1 MRLAALITATSL
13 AAPCAAGDF
22 LLQFPLD
29 CTLGED
35 CHIQQFVD
43 HDPGPEATD
52 FTCGTLSYDGH
63 KGTDFALPY
72 LSDMRAGVT
81 VHAAADGMVLG
92 TRNSMADR
100 YATNEN
106 AAEIDG
112 KECGNGVVLRHGN
125 GWETQYCHLKRGSVR
140 VQSGMKVKAGEVLGE
155 VGLSGK
161 TQFPHLHLSVRK
173 DGAVVDPFAPDR
185 SGSCG
190 AAPEQTLWADLPPY
204 QAGGVLGAGF
214 GTAIPDYQA
223 VKAGAAD
230 EAPLAP
236 DDPAFVFWAYAFGG
250 MAGDILELT
259 VDGPGGEL
267 VSSSEALN
275 KNQAQ
280 FFRAAGR
287 RLRGGAWP
295 AGSYTGLARLLRDGK
310 EVDRFSRSMVIPP
323 ATNAASQ

>member
-13 AAPCAAGDF
+13 AAPVAAGDF
-22 LLQFPLD
+22 LLQFPLE

-43 HDPGPEATD
+43 HDPGPGATD

-72 LSDMRAGVT
+72 LSDMQAGTQVR
-81 VHAAADGMVLG
+81 AAADGVVLG
-92 TRNSMADR
+92 TRDSMADT
-100 YATNEN
+100 YATDEN
-106 AAEIDG
+106 AAAIEG
-112 KECGNGVVLRHGN
+112 KECGNGVILRHAD
-125 GWETQYCHLKRGSVR
+125 GWETQYCHMKRGSIQ
-140 VQSGMKVKAGEVLGE
+140 VQKGMKVSTGDVLGE

-173 DGAVVDPFAPDR
+173 DGAVVDPFAPER
-185 SGSCG
+185 LGTCG
-190 AAPEQTLWADLPPY
+190 AAPADTLWAELPPY
-204 QAGGVLGAGF
+204 QPGGVLGTGF
-214 GTAIPDYQA
+214 STAIPNYGA
-223 VKAGAAD
+223 VKAGSAD

-236 DDPAFVFWAYAFGG
+236 DAPAFVFWAYAFGG
-250 MAGDILELT
+250 QAGDTLELT
-259 VDGPGGEL
+259 VTGPGGEL
-267 VSSSEALN
+267 VSHSEALP

-295 AGSYTGLARLLRDGK
+295 AGTYSGIARLLRNG
-310 EVDRFSRSMVIPP
+310 EEIDRFLSSMDIAPKDG
-323 ATNAASQ
+323 AASQ